1 MDNYKGYDVRKI
13 LEHSVEVAEVFD
25 DMRKGIAQTF
35 YVVRVPEE
43 VTYWD
48 ETKEDMVTDRTP
60 PDFPTLWRMSWSD
73 DLKYTP
79 LSQALK
85 DYDWE
90 PCKAV
95 DVTVTEYQK
104 I

>member
-13 LEHSVEVAEVFD
+13 LEHSVEVDEVFE

-35 YVVRVPEE
+35 YVVKIPKDI
-43 VTYWD
+43 TYWD
-48 ETKEDMVTDRTP
+48 EDRQNMVTVLTP
-60 PDFPTLWRMSWSD
+60 SDFPRLWRMSWPD
-73 DLKYTP
+73 DLKYIS

-95 DVTVTEYQK
+95 DVTVPEYQK